1 MIVKYSVTIVTI
13 LSPAGFRFGKFLP
26 DVGEASMYAHGHGI
40 GKILGEIPEFA
51 DVPLMNGETKTEQNR
66 PGLSFGE
73 RLSGLMR
80 ERKMKPATLAREI
93 GISHV
98 AVKNYLEGRVPD
110 TRSLFQLS
118 RYFGVSMEYLLN
130 GTLVAKTP
138 GESGGEKVPGEA
150 PKTLQEGLL
159 SVMNYEFRSPL
170 HGVIGFTDLLSRTS
184 LTKEQRQYLEMI
196 SGSGDALLGKLENIL
211 EMVKGSPP
219 DLGLEEGGNHEEA
232 SAGESFQFRTLV
244 VEDDITARWL
254 LLKMLKTMGIS
265 ADHAKDGP
273 DCIEMSKQSS
283 YELIFMDVRM
293 PGMDGLEVTRRIR
306 EAEKGP
312 GDSAYIVAITAQ
324 AMPGDREQCLIAGMN
339 DYLSKPIRRSDI
351 LRVLSARAAMAK
363 KS

>member
-1 MIVKYSVTIVTI
+1 
-13 LSPAGFRFGKFLP
+13 
-26 DVGEASMYAHGHGI
+26 
-40 GKILGEIPEFA
+40 
-51 DVPLMNGETKTEQNR
+51 MNSETKTEQNR
-66 PGLSFGE
+66 PGISFGE
-73 RLSGLMR
+73 RLGGLMK

-138 GESGGEKVPGEA
+138 SSGENAGSVEKVPGEA

-159 SVMNYEFRSPL
+159 SLMNYEIRSPL

-211 EMVKGSPP
+211 EMVKGS
-219 DLGLEEGGNHEEA
+219 
-232 SAGESFQFRTLV
+232 SAGLDEGSGREETPSGDSFQYRTLV
-244 VEDDITARWL
+244 VEDDVTARWL
-254 LLKMLKTMGIS
+254 LIKMLKTMGIS
-265 ADHAKDGP
+265 ADHAKDGQN
-273 DCIEMSKQSS
+273 CIELQQQLS

-293 PGMDGLEVTRRIR
+293 PGMDGLEVTRRVR
-306 EAEKGP
+306 EIEKES

-324 AMPGDREQCLIAGMN
+324 AMPGDREQCLLAGMN

-351 LRVLSARAAMAK
+351 HRVLSARAAMADK
-363 KS
+363 R